1 MNKFKVNGVDLEY
14 DILELDEMERYYDV
28 TDRIT
33 EELQNTEETERP
45 VDRLRRVCESVLE
58 GFDAL
63 FGAGTAREIFG
74 DRIYVDDIMLGYT
87 TMVNAMNE
95 AMSAGTA
102 EINAAMQAAPRNR
115 AERRAQ
121 VRSTEK
127 RAAGR

>member
-45 VDRLRRVCESVLE
+45 VDGVRRMCQAVIK
-58 GFDAL
+58 GFDEL